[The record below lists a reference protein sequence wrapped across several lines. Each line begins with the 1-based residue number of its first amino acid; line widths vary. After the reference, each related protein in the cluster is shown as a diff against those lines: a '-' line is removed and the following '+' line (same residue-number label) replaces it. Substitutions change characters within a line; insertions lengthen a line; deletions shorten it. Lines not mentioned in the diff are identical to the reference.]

1 MRRFRIEIRISSFFC
16 INALEFLNFLNKDMS
31 RGRISSSNKIH
42 KHDDYIIMKLHDCQ
56 ENFRKL
62 QVKFVSRKKSADNF
76 EDDTRPSGRKF
87 ADK

>member
-1 MRRFRIEIRISSFFC
+1 
-16 INALEFLNFLNKDMS
+16 MS

-87 ADK
+87 ADKWDFETLARRVSAENAL